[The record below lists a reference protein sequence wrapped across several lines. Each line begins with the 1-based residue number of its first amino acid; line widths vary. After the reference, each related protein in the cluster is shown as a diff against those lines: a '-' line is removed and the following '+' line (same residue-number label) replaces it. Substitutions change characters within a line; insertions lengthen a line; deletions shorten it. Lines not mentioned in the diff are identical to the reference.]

1 MPCDGRDFG
10 RPAAR
15 ADSHGFRPH
24 RRVNA
29 GTDFSRCSSLFG
41 SAIFA
46 RASPR
51 INSTTSLAPYCGL
64 ANPAIRPGVGA
75 RLLRFLEAADERD
88 ELPAIII

>member
-1 MPCDGRDFG
+1 MVAISGAPQRELTLM
-10 RPAAR
+10 A
-15 ADSHGFRPH
+15 FRPH
-24 RRVNA
+24 RRANA
-29 GTDFSRCSSLFG
+29 GTDFSKCSSLLG
-41 SAIFA
+41 SAIFV
-46 RASPR
+46 RAAPR